1 MKRIRTI
8 KFVCS
13 EHVGPSRRNGSRGL
27 HLSLGTTSRQ
37 KKPQLAALKTS
48 ERTDGSNS
56 VGFRHIVTARCGM
69 RSDMG
74 VGQRAFR
81 LELQETVA
89 QNMSVE
95 RAKRRTSSGTGR
107 ALISH

>member
-1 MKRIRTI
+1 
-8 KFVCS
+8 
-13 EHVGPSRRNGSRGL
+13 
-27 HLSLGTTSRQ
+27 
-37 KKPQLAALKTS
+37 
-48 ERTDGSNS
+48 
-56 VGFRHIVTARCGM
+56 
-69 RSDMG
+69 MG

-107 ALISH
+107 AL